1 MNQQVLHLGHDG
13 KFPVVQHLGQIGT
26 GPAVGKFHWRQRLVV
41 DIKLIFI
48 SGIFIVADVNGLQK
62 SAPGS

>member
-1 MNQQVLHLGHDG
+1 MKQQVLHLGYDG

-41 DIKLIFI
+41 DIKLVAV
-48 SGIFIVADVNGLQK
+48 SAIFIVTDVKRLQK
-62 SAPGS
+62 SARGS